1 MSDTGDE
8 MRAVVFEECRDRMRK
23 AVAHLQEEFAGIRTG
38 RATPGLVEKLKVDAY
53 GAEVPLQQ
61 IAGFSVPEPRVLVI
75 SPYDKGT
82 MKAIEKAI
90 QTSDLGINPSND
102 GQVVRLVFPAL
113 TEERRRDLVRVVK
126 QRAEEGR
133 VAVRNIRRQARHE
146 LEALEK
152 DGDLSKNDLDRA
164 EKELEKLTHGVI
176 EDMDQMLEHKEK
188 ELLEV

>member
-1 MSDTGDE
+1 MSDSGDE
-8 MRAVVFEECRDRMRK
+8 MRTLVFDECRDKMRK

-38 RATPGLVEKLKVDAY
+38 RATPGLVEKLKVDYY
-53 GAEVPLQQ
+53 GTETPLQQ
-61 IAGFSVPEPRVLVI
+61 LAGFSVPEPRMLVI
-75 SPYDKGT
+75 SPYDKSS

-102 GQVVRLVFPAL
+102 GHVVRLVFPAL
-113 TEERRRDLVRVVK
+113 TADRRKELVKLVK

-133 VAVRNIRRQARHE
+133 VAVRNVRRQARHD

-164 EKELEKLTHGVI
+164 EKDLEKLTHGVI
-176 EDMDQMLEHKEK
+176 DDIDEMLDHKEK

>member
-1 MSDTGDE
+1 MSDSGDE
-8 MRAVVFEECRDRMRK
+8 MRKLVFDECRDKMRK
-23 AVAHLQEEFAGIRTG
+23 AVTHLQEEFGGIRTG

-53 GAEVPLQQ
+53 GAEVTLQQ
-61 IAGFSVPEPRVLVI
+61 LAGITVPEPRVLVI
-75 SPYDKGT
+75 SPYDKGSV
-82 MKAIEKAI
+82 KAIEKAI

-113 TEERRRDLVRVVK
+113 TEERRRDLVKVVRN
-126 QRAEEGR
+126 RAEEGR
-133 VAVRNIRRQARHE
+133 VAVRNIRRQARHD

-164 EKELEKLTHGVI
+164 EKELEKITHSTVEEI
-176 EDMDQMLEHKEK
+176 DQMLEHKER